1 MNITP
6 EQAKLLTQA
15 LINMSNQYLTNNNK
29 EELDNLCISAG
40 ESAFDIMQ
48 ELGLFTSV
56 NDRFATWNKE
66 KIKELGLEC

>member
-15 LINMSNQYLTNNNK
+15 LIN
-29 EELDNLCISAG
+29 ISAG
-40 ESAFDIMQ
+40 ESAFEIME
-48 ELGLFTSV
+48 ELDLFAKV